1 MPELVSTNINAGDP
15 VTSDAINNLILDLYT
30 IKASVAPSFKLSL
43 SSAGAATPNDAAVS
57 QKIYSQP
64 VVVNLKTKEIG
75 TGKWDFKAAGI
86 KFSTPP
92 RCWIQLVNS
101 NTSLKAGQFDFTTV
115 ITSVTTSTMN
125 FQVRGPFSTV
135 NGHTFMCF
143 AADA

>member
-43 SSAGAATPNDAAVS
+43 SSAGAATSEAAVS

-64 VVVNLKTKEIG
+64 VSVNLKKG
-75 TGKWDFKAAGI
+75 QVGKGKWDFKAAGI
-86 KFSTPP
+86 KFSTAP

-101 NTSLKAGQFDFTTV
+101 NTSLNLNQFDFTTV
-115 ITSVTTSTMN
+115 ITSVSTTSMN
-125 FQVRGPFSTV
+125 FQVRGPFADVSS
-135 NGHTFMCF
+135 HIFMCF